1 MCEQSQQLRNEI
13 ASLRNDV
20 TSLRQRNETLRQM
33 LDEEHTRLL
42 RSESALQPIKNLVV
56 FTQDAP

>member
-1 MCEQSQQLRNEI
+1 MRMCMCEQAHELREQVED
-13 ASLRNDV
+13 LQR
-20 TSLRQRNETLRQM
+20 RNETLSRM